1 MIPSITEIPK
11 RPIKPIA
18 AETLN
23 GVPVKLR
30 AKIPPISAIGITLIA
45 SSVSTNEEKFAK
57 SNRTIRSTLSGTTTA
72 RRPIASCSSPNSPT
86 HSRRVPAGDVAIDVD
101 IDRGLAKRIKDGEV
115 VHAWHRCQNILD
127 LVRSF
132 LERFE
137 IVAEELDGVLAFNPR
152 SGFFDVVLDVL
163 RKVKIDPRKPSFQRG
178 IHLLGKLLLID
189 TARPSIERLE
199 RNI

>member
-1 MIPSITEIPK
+1 MAIFGRETRDDRKVSVAAVF
-11 RPIKPIA
+11 IKVA
-18 AETLN
+18 GCL
-23 GVPVKLR
+23 
-30 AKIPPISAIGITLIA
+30 
-45 SSVSTNEEKFAK
+45 
-57 SNRTIRSTLSGTTTA
+57 TTD
-72 RRPIASCSSPNSPT
+72 CGLD
-86 HSRRVPAGDVAIDVD
+86 RRVDVAGCQAVPGGDVAIDVD